1 MFSDFINKQGNRT
14 CFIINHKNMKKNYAL
29 LLLSVAALTA
39 NAQQINGDFD
49 SAWEKCVPWDSKGN
63 TMTEGVQPQGW
74 HMANVLLAGKVGE
87 KITRSA
93 KGEPANYA
101 VKVKN
106 IYNSA
111 VKQNIPGYFTLGTPW
126 ATAETKNLSVRN
138 SDGGTF
144 GGKEFTYHPDAIS
157 FEYQRDNSNGTDEP
171 ATVLAYLWNGTW
183 TQKDVPGNTALGA
196 LAWWGSATRVDMQNR
211 ERNVLGINK
220 TATGGDVTKT
230 EGATLVATIDH
241 AITEST
247 EGEWKTDTIP
257 FVYKK
262 GCETAGVENINV
274 IFSSAN
280 YFGPQSDIKK
290 GNSLTVD
297 NVKLIYYHALSS
309 LKPTD
314 NNGNDIDINFSP
326 DTLNYTV
333 ESTYDPYWTTVGYTK
348 KGVGA
353 TVETAYDD
361 LTGQYVLT
369 VKGEDY
375 DAETNP
381 EAMSVY
387 TIQYQKAAPTLT
399 SLNVAGHEF
408 IPVGNTSTDFTATGN
423 CYTDEI
429 SYVASSEKATVEQ
442 TYNEAEHKLTL
453 TVSEAGCPSSVY
465 TVTFEGQSKEAAY
478 QIANADF
485 ENWTDDENAK
495 IAEGWN
501 SFDTAAGL
509 FASFASMSP
518 MPQKIEGY
526 KGNGVRIVSKD
537 LLGTYANG
545 NLTTGHI
552 NMGSTNPTDASNY
565 NFTDRTDVNGNMPFA
580 GRPDAFEVYARFTP
594 GTAKAAA
601 DAEQEQPALQGRVQL
616 ILHKDAAY
624 HDPEIAEMA
633 DEKVGSAN
641 VLIPATEEW
650 TKFTGEFSYTTDVT
664 PEVQYLLASA
674 TTNPV
679 PGASKDDQLDLDELR
694 LIYYS
699 TLKDLQIDGKTV
711 EGFSPEKTEYAIES
725 DNADILNTITVEKK
739 GVGASVEKNV
749 DLTNNVCTITVK
761 GNDYDVNPANKT
773 VYTVKLTHTTSIGSV
788 SADNAAN
795 HKTYTIGGVRT
806 DKPAAGLYIVD
817 GKKKMV
823 K

>member
-1 MFSDFINKQGNRT
+1 
-14 CFIINHKNMKKNYAL
+14 MKKNYAL

-63 TMTEGVQPQGW
+63 TLSKGVQPQGW
-74 HMANVLLAGKVGE
+74 HMANVVLAGEVGE
-87 KITRSA
+87 KVTRSA
-93 KGEPANYA
+93 EDEPANYA
-101 VKVKN
+101 VKVNN
-106 IYNSA
+106 IYNSI

-126 ATAETKNLSVRN
+126 ATAETQNLSVRN

-183 TQKDVPGNTALGA
+183 TQKDVPGNNAIGLLT
-196 LAWWGSATRVDMQNR
+196 WWGNATRVDMENR
-211 ERNVLGINK
+211 ERNVLGMGE

-230 EGATLVATIDH
+230 DGATLVATIDH

-247 EGEWKTDTIP
+247 EDEWKTDTIP
-257 FVYKK
+257 FVYKE

-280 YFGPQSDIKK
+280 YFGPQSDIKA

-314 NNGNDIDINFSP
+314 NYGYDVDINFSP
-326 DTLNYTV
+326 DTFNYTV
-333 ESTYDPYWTTVGYTK
+333 ESTYDPDWTTVGYTK

-353 TVETAYDD
+353 TVEAAYDD
-361 LTGQYVLT
+361 LTGQYVIT

-408 IPVGNTSTDFTATGN
+408 IPVGNTSTNFTATGN
-423 CYTDEI
+423 CYTDEV

-442 TYNEAEHKLTL
+442 TYDEAEHKLTL

-465 TVTFEGQSKEAAY
+465 TVTFEGKSKEAAY

-537 LLGTYANG
+537 LLGVAYANG

-552 NMGSTNPTDASNY
+552 NMGSTNPADATNY

-624 HDPEIAEMA
+624 HDPELAEMA

-650 TKFTGEFSYTTDVT
+650 TKFTGEFSYTTDEA

-699 TLKDLQIDGKTV
+699 TLKDLQIYGKTI
-711 EGFSPEKTEYAIES
+711 EGFSPEKTEYTIES
-725 DNADILNTITVEKK
+725 DNADLLNTITFEKK
-739 GVGASVEKNV
+739 GVGASVEKDV
-749 DLTNNVCTITVK
+749 DPINNVCTITVY

-773 VYTVKLTHTTSIGSV
+773 VYTVKLTSTTSIGSV

-795 HKTYTIGGVRT
+795 HKTYTLGGVRIN
-806 DKPAAGLYIVD
+806 KPAAGLYIVD
-817 GKKKMV
+817 GKKKVV

>member
-1 MFSDFINKQGNRT
+1 MFSGFIQEQLNHTLLIKNNK
-14 CFIINHKNMKKNYAL
+14 MKKNYAL

-49 SAWEKCVPWDSKGN
+49 AAWEKCVPWDSKGN
-63 TMTEGVQPQGW
+63 TMSEGVQPQGW
-74 HMANVLLAGKVGE
+74 HMANVKLAGKVGE
-87 KITRSA
+87 KVTRSA
-93 KGEPANYA
+93 EDEPANYA

-106 IYNSA
+106 IYNSI
-111 VKQNIPGYFTLGTPW
+111 VDQNIPGYITLGTPW
-126 ATAETKNLSVRN
+126 ATAETKGVKVRN

-183 TQKDVPGNTALGA
+183 TQKDVPGNNAIGVFS
-196 LAWWGSATRVDMQNR
+196 WGSATRVDMENR
-211 ERNVLGINK
+211 ERNVLGMGE

-257 FVYKK
+257 FVYKD

-274 IFSSAN
+274 IFSSTN
-280 YFGPQSDIKK
+280 YFGPQSDIKA

-314 NNGNDIDINFSP
+314 NYGYDVDINFSP
-326 DTLNYTV
+326 DTFNYTV
-333 ESTYDPYWTTVGYTK
+333 ESTYDPDWTTVGYTK

-353 TVETAYDD
+353 TVEAAYDD
-361 LTGQYVLT
+361 LTGQYVIT

-408 IPVGNTSTDFTATGN
+408 VTAGSTSTDFTATGN

-442 TYNEAEHKLTL
+442 TYDEAEHKLTL

-465 TVTFEGQSKEAAY
+465 TVTFEGKSKEAAY

-537 LLGTYANG
+537 LWVAYANG
-545 NLTTGHI
+545 NITTGHI
-552 NMGSTNPTDASNY
+552 NMGSTNPADATNY

-624 HDPEIAEMA
+624 HDPELAEMA
-633 DEKVGSAN
+633 NEKVGSAN

-650 TKFTGEFSYTTDVT
+650 TKFTGEFSYTTDEA

-699 TLKDLQIDGKTV
+699 TLKDLQIDGKTI
-711 EGFSPEKTEYAIES
+711 EGFSPEKTEYTIES
-725 DNADILNTITVEKK
+725 DNADLLNTITFEKK

-749 DLTNNVCTITVK
+749 DPINNVCTITVY
-761 GNDYDVNPANKT
+761 GNDYDVNPTNKT

-795 HKTYTIGGVRT
+795 HKTYTLGGVRIN
-806 DKPAAGLYIVD
+806 KPAAGLYIVD

>member
-1 MFSDFINKQGNRT
+1 MFSGFINKQGNRT
-14 CFIINHKNMKKNYAL
+14 CFIINYNKMKKNYAL

-63 TMTEGVQPQGW
+63 TFSKGVQPQGW
-74 HMANVLLAGKVGE
+74 HMANVVLAGEVGE
-87 KITRSA
+87 KVTRSA
-93 KGEPANYA
+93 EDEPANYA

-509 FASFASMSP
+509 FASFAPMSP

-594 GTAKAAA
+594 GTAKAAT
-601 DAEQEQPALQGRVQL
+601 DEAEEQPALQGRVQL

-633 DEKVGSAN
+633 DKKVGSAN

-650 TKFTGEFSYTTDVT
+650 TKFTSEFSYATDEA

-699 TLKDLQIDGKTV
+699 TLKDLQIDGKTI
-711 EGFSPEKTEYAIES
+711 EGFSPEKTEYTIES
-725 DNADILNTITVEKK
+725 DNADLLNTITFEKK

-749 DLTNNVCTITVK
+749 DLTNNVCTITVY

-773 VYTVKLTHTTSIGSV
+773 VYTVKLTSTTSIGSV
-788 SADNAAN
+788 SSDNTAN
-795 HKTYTIGGVRT
+795 HKTYTLGGVRIN
-806 DKPAAGLYIVD
+806 KPAAGLYIVD
-817 GKKKMV
+817 GKKKVV

>member
-1 MFSDFINKQGNRT
+1 MFSGFINKQGNRT
-14 CFIINHKNMKKNYAL
+14 CFIINYNKMKKNYAL

-49 SAWEKCVPWDSKGN
+49 AAWEKCVPWDSKGN
-63 TMTEGVQPQGW
+63 TFSKGVQPQGW
-74 HMANVLLAGKVGE
+74 NMANVVLAGTVGE

-93 KGEPANYA
+93 EDEPANYA
-101 VKVKN
+101 VKVNN
-106 IYNSA
+106 IYNSI

-126 ATAETKNLSVRN
+126 ATAETKGTSVRN

-144 GGKEFTYHPDAIS
+144 GGMKFTYHPDAIS
-157 FEYQRDNSNGTDEP
+157 FEYQRDNSNGTDEQ

-183 TQKDVPGNTALGA
+183 TQKDVPGNNAVGVFS
-196 LAWWGSATRVDMQNR
+196 WGSATRVDMENR
-211 ERNVLGINK
+211 ERNVLGMSK

-257 FVYKK
+257 FVYKE

-274 IFSSAN
+274 IFSSTN

-518 MPQKIEGY
+518 MPQKIEGHN
-526 KGNGVRIVSKD
+526 GNGVRIVSKD
-537 LLGTYANG
+537 LLGIYANG

-552 NMGSTNPTDASNY
+552 NMGSTDPTDASNY

-650 TKFTGEFSYTTDVT
+650 TKFTGEFSYTTDEA

-711 EGFSPEKTEYAIES
+711 EGFSPEKTEYTIES

-795 HKTYTIGGVRT
+795 HKTYTLGGVRIN
-806 DKPAAGLYIVD
+806 KPAAGLYIVD
-817 GKKKMV
+817 GKKKVV

>member
-1 MFSDFINKQGNRT
+1 
-14 CFIINHKNMKKNYAL
+14 MKKNYAL

-49 SAWEKCVPWDSKGN
+49 AAWEKCVPWDSKGN
-63 TMTEGVQPQGW
+63 TLSQGVQPQGW
-74 HMANVLLAGKVGE
+74 HMANVVLAGKVGE
-87 KITRSA
+87 KVTRSA
-93 KGEPANYA
+93 EDEPANYA
-101 VKVKN
+101 VMVKN

-111 VKQNIPGYFTLGTPW
+111 VKQNIPGYITLGTPW

-144 GGKEFTYHPDAIS
+144 GGMEFKYHPDAIS

-171 ATVLAYLWNGTW
+171 ATVIAYLWNGTW
-183 TQKDVPGNTALGA
+183 TQKDVPGNTAIGL
-196 LAWWGSATRVDMQNR
+196 LSWWGNATRVDMENR
-211 ERNVLGINK
+211 ERNVLGMSK

-257 FVYKK
+257 FVYKD

-280 YFGPQSDIKK
+280 YFGPQSDIKA

-314 NNGNDIDINFSP
+314 NYGYDVDINFSP
-326 DTLNYTV
+326 DTFNYTV
-333 ESTYDPYWTTVGYTK
+333 ESTYDPDWTTVGYTK

-353 TVETAYDD
+353 TVEAAYDD
-361 LTGQYVLT
+361 LTGQYVIT

-408 IPVGNTSTDFTATGN
+408 VTAGSTSTDFTATGN

-429 SYVASSEKATVEQ
+429 SYAVSSEKATVEQ
-442 TYNEAEHKLTL
+442 TYDEAEHKLTL

-537 LLGTYANG
+537 LWVAYANG
-545 NLTTGHI
+545 NITTGHI
-552 NMGSTNPTDASNY
+552 NMGSTNPADATNY

-650 TKFTGEFSYTTDVT
+650 TKFTGEFSYTTDAT

-679 PGASKDDQLDLDELR
+679 PGASKDDQLDLDELH

-711 EGFSPEKTEYAIES
+711 EGFSPEKTEYTIES
-725 DNADILNTITVEKK
+725 NNADLLNTITVEKK

-749 DLTNNVCTITVK
+749 DPINNVCTITVK

-773 VYTVKLTHTTSIGSV
+773 VYTVKLTSTTSIGSV
-788 SADNAAN
+788 SSDNTAN
-795 HKTYTIGGVRT
+795 HKTYTLGGVRIN
-806 DKPAAGLYIVD
+806 KPAAGLYVVD
-817 GKKKMV
+817 GKKKVV

>member
-1 MFSDFINKQGNRT
+1 
-14 CFIINHKNMKKNYAL
+14 MKKNYAL

-49 SAWEKCVPWDSKGN
+49 SEWEKCVPWDSKGN
-63 TMTEGVQPQGW
+63 TFSEGVQPQGW
-74 HMANVLLAGKVGE
+74 HMANVKLAGKVGE
-87 KITRSA
+87 KVTRSA
-93 KGEPANYA
+93 EDEPTNYA
-101 VKVKN
+101 VKVNN
-106 IYNSA
+106 IYNSI

-126 ATAETKNLSVRN
+126 ATAETKGVKVRN

-157 FEYQRDNSNGTDEP
+157 FEYQRDNSNGTDEQ

-183 TQKDVPGNTALGA
+183 TQKDVPGNNAIGLLT
-196 LAWWGSATRVDMQNR
+196 WWGNATRVDMENR
-211 ERNVLGINK
+211 ERNVLGMGE

-230 EGATLVATIDH
+230 DGATLVATIDH

-257 FVYKK
+257 FVYKE

-280 YFGPQSDIKK
+280 YFGPQSDIKA

-314 NNGNDIDINFSP
+314 NYGYDVDINFSP
-326 DTLNYTV
+326 DTFNYTV
-333 ESTYDPYWTTVGYTK
+333 ESTYDPDWTTVGYTK

-353 TVETAYDD
+353 TVEAAYDD
-361 LTGQYVLT
+361 LTGQYVIT

-408 IPVGNTSTDFTATGN
+408 IPVGKTSTNFTATGN
-423 CYTDEI
+423 CYTDEV

-442 TYNEAEHKLTL
+442 TYDEAEHKLTL

-465 TVTFEGQSKEAAY
+465 TVTFEGKSKEAAY

-537 LLGTYANG
+537 LWVAYANG

-624 HDPEIAEMA
+624 HDPELAEMA

-650 TKFTGEFSYTTDVT
+650 TKFTGEFSYTTDEA

-711 EGFSPEKTEYAIES
+711 EEFSPEKTEYTIES
-725 DNADILNTITVEKK
+725 DNADLLNTITFEKK

-749 DLTNNVCTITVK
+749 DPINNVCTITVY

-795 HKTYTIGGVRT
+795 HKTYTLGGVRIN
-806 DKPAAGLYIVD
+806 KPAAGLYIVD
-817 GKKKMV
+817 GKKKVV

>member
-1 MFSDFINKQGNRT
+1 MFSGFIQEQLNHTLLIKNNK
-14 CFIINHKNMKKNYAL
+14 MKKNYAL

-63 TMTEGVQPQGW
+63 TFSKGVQPQGW
-74 HMANVLLAGKVGE
+74 HMANVVLAGEVGE
-87 KITRSA
+87 KVTRSA
-93 KGEPANYA
+93 EDEPANYA
-101 VKVKN
+101 VKVNN
-106 IYNSA
+106 IYNSI

-126 ATAETKNLSVRN
+126 ATAETKGVKVRN

-183 TQKDVPGNTALGA
+183 TQKDVPGNNAIGVFS
-196 LAWWGSATRVDMQNR
+196 WGSATRVDMLNR
-211 ERNVLGINK
+211 ERNVLGMSK

-257 FVYKK
+257 FVYKE

-280 YFGPQSDIKK
+280 YFGPQSDIKA

-314 NNGNDIDINFSP
+314 NNGYDVDINFSP
-326 DTLNYTV
+326 DTFNYTV
-333 ESTYDPYWTTVGYTK
+333 ESTYDPDWTTVGYTK

-353 TVETAYDD
+353 TVEAAYDD
-361 LTGQYVLT
+361 LTGQYVIT

-442 TYNEAEHKLTL
+442 TYDEAEHKLTL

-537 LLGTYANG
+537 LWVAYANG

-552 NMGSTNPTDASNY
+552 NMGSADPTDASNY

-601 DAEQEQPALQGRVQL
+601 DTEQEQPALQGRVQL

-650 TKFTGEFSYTTDVT
+650 TKFTGEFSYTTDEA

-711 EGFSPEKTEYAIES
+711 EGFSPEKTEYTIES
-725 DNADILNTITVEKK
+725 DNADLLNTITFEKK
-739 GVGASVEKNV
+739 GVGASVEKDV
-749 DLTNNVCTITVK
+749 DPINNVCTITVK

-795 HKTYTIGGVRT
+795 HKTYTLGGVRIN
-806 DKPAAGLYIVD
+806 KPAAGLYIVD
-817 GKKKMV
+817 GKKKVV

>member
-1 MFSDFINKQGNRT
+1 MFSGFIQEQLNHTLLIKNNK
-14 CFIINHKNMKKNYAL
+14 MKKNYAL

-49 SAWEKCVPWDSKGN
+49 AAWEKCVPWDSKGN
-63 TMTEGVQPQGW
+63 TMKKGVQPQGW
-74 HMANVLLAGKVGE
+74 HMANVVLAGEVGE
-87 KITRSA
+87 KVTRSA
-93 KGEPANYA
+93 EDEPANYA

-126 ATAETKNLSVRN
+126 ATAETWFTKVRN
-138 SDGGTF
+138 SDGGVF

-157 FEYQRDNSNGTDEP
+157 FEYQRDNSNGTDEQ

-183 TQKDVPGNTALGA
+183 TQKDVPGNTEVGVFG
-196 LAWWGSATRVDMQNR
+196 WGNATRVDMQNR
-211 ERNVLGINK
+211 ERNVLGMSK

-230 EGATLVATIDH
+230 DGATLVATIDH

-257 FVYKK
+257 FVYKE

-280 YFGPQSDIKK
+280 YFGPQSDIKA

-314 NNGNDIDINFSP
+314 NYGYDVDINFSP
-326 DTLNYTV
+326 DTFNYTV
-333 ESTYDPYWTTVGYTK
+333 ESTYDPDWTTVGYTK
-348 KGVGA
+348 KGIGA
-353 TVETAYDD
+353 TVEAAYDD
-361 LTGQYVLT
+361 LTGQYIIT

-408 IPVGNTSTDFTATGN
+408 VTAGSTSTNFTATGN
-423 CYTDEI
+423 CYTDEV
-429 SYVASSEKATVEQ
+429 SYVASSEKARVEQ
-442 TYNEAEHKLTL
+442 TYDEAEHKLTL

-537 LLGTYANG
+537 LWVAYANG
-545 NLTTGHI
+545 NITTGHI
-552 NMGSTNPTDASNY
+552 NMGSTDPTDASNY

-624 HDPEIAEMA
+624 HDPEMAEMA

-650 TKFTGEFSYTTDVT
+650 TKFTGEFSYTTDEA

-699 TLKDLQIDGKTV
+699 TLKDLQIDGKTID
-711 EGFSPEKTEYAIES
+711 GFSPEKTEYTIES
-725 DNADILNTITVEKK
+725 DNADLLNTITFEKK
-739 GVGASVEKNV
+739 GVGASVEKDV
-749 DLTNNVCTITVK
+749 DLTNNVCTITVY

-773 VYTVKLTHTTSIGSV
+773 VYTVKLTSTTSIGSI

-795 HKTYTIGGVRT
+795 HKTYTLGGVRIN
-806 DKPAAGLYIVD
+806 KPAAGLYIVD
-817 GKKKMV
+817 GKKKVV

>member
-1 MFSDFINKQGNRT
+1 MFSGFIQEQLNHTLLIKNNK
-14 CFIINHKNMKKNYAL
+14 MKKNYAL

-63 TMTEGVQPQGW
+63 TFSKGVQPQGW
-74 HMANVLLAGKVGE
+74 HMANVVLAGEVGE
-87 KITRSA
+87 KVTRSA
-93 KGEPANYA
+93 EDEPANYA
-101 VKVKN
+101 VKVNN
-106 IYNSA
+106 IYNSI

-126 ATAETKNLSVRN
+126 ATAETKGVKVRN

-157 FEYQRDNSNGTDEP
+157 FEYQRDNSNGTDEQ

-183 TQKDVPGNTALGA
+183 TQKDVPGNNAVGVFS
-196 LAWWGSATRVDMQNR
+196 WGSATRVDMENR
-211 ERNVLGINK
+211 ERNVLGMSK

-257 FVYKK
+257 FVYKE

-280 YFGPQSDIKK
+280 YFGPQSDIKA

-314 NNGNDIDINFSP
+314 NNGYDVDINFSP

-333 ESTYDPYWTTVGYTK
+333 ESTYDPDWTTVGYTK

-353 TVETAYDD
+353 TVEAAYDD
-361 LTGQYVLT
+361 LTGQYVIT

-408 IPVGNTSTDFTATGN
+408 IPAGNTSKDFTATGN

-442 TYNEAEHKLTL
+442 TYDEAEHKLTL

-465 TVTFEGQSKEAAY
+465 TVTFEGKSKEAAY

-501 SFDTAAGL
+501 SFDTAAGI

-537 LLGTYANG
+537 LWVAYANG
-545 NLTTGHI
+545 NITTGHI
-552 NMGSTNPTDASNY
+552 NMGSTDPTDASNY

-594 GTAKAAA
+594 GTAKAAT
-601 DAEQEQPALQGRVQL
+601 DEAEEQPALQGRVQL

-650 TKFTGEFSYTTDVT
+650 TKFTGEFSYTTDEA

-711 EGFSPEKTEYAIES
+711 EGFSPEKTEYTIES
-725 DNADILNTITVEKK
+725 DNADLLNTITFEKK
-739 GVGASVEKNV
+739 GVGARVEKDV
-749 DLTNNVCTITVK
+749 DLTNNVCTITVY

-773 VYTVKLTHTTSIGSV
+773 VYTVKLTSTTSIGSV

-795 HKTYTIGGVRT
+795 HKTYTLGGVRIN
-806 DKPAAGLYIVD
+806 KPAAGLYIVD
-817 GKKKMV
+817 GKKKVV

>member
-1 MFSDFINKQGNRT
+1 
-14 CFIINHKNMKKNYAL
+14 MKKNYAL

-49 SAWEKCVPWDSKGN
+49 SEWEKCVPWDSKGN
-63 TMTEGVQPQGW
+63 TFSKGVQPQGW
-74 HMANVLLAGKVGE
+74 HMANVVLAGEVGE
-87 KITRSA
+87 KVTRSA
-93 KGEPANYA
+93 EDEPANYA
-101 VKVKN
+101 VKVNN
-106 IYNSA
+106 IYNSI

-126 ATAETKNLSVRN
+126 ATAETKGVKVRN

-157 FEYQRDNSNGTDEP
+157 FEYQRDNSNGTDEQ

-183 TQKDVPGNTALGA
+183 TQKDVPGNNAIRA
-196 LAWWGSATRVDMQNR
+196 FSWGNATRVDMQNR
-211 ERNVLGINK
+211 ERNVLGMSK

-257 FVYKK
+257 FVYKE

-280 YFGPQSDIKK
+280 YFGPQSDIKA

-314 NNGNDIDINFSP
+314 DYGSDVDINFSP
-326 DTLNYTV
+326 DTFNYTV
-333 ESTYDPYWTTVGYTK
+333 ESTYDPDWTTVGYTK

-353 TVETAYDD
+353 TVEAAYDD
-361 LTGQYVLT
+361 LTGQYVIT

-408 IPVGNTSTDFTATGN
+408 IPVGNTSKDFTATGN

-442 TYNEAEHKLTL
+442 TYDEAEHKLTL

-509 FASFASMSP
+509 LASFASMSP

-537 LLGTYANG
+537 LLGVAYANG
-545 NLTTGHI
+545 NITTGHI
-552 NMGSTNPTDASNY
+552 NMGSTNPADATNY

-594 GTAKAAA
+594 GTAKAAT
-601 DAEQEQPALQGRVQL
+601 DEAEEQPALQGRVQL

-641 VLIPATEEW
+641 VLISATEEW
-650 TKFTGEFSYTTDVT
+650 TKFTGEFSYTTDEA

-711 EGFSPEKTEYAIES
+711 EGFSPEKTEYTIES
-725 DNADILNTITVEKK
+725 DNADLLNTITFEKK
-739 GVGASVEKNV
+739 GVGARVEKDV
-749 DLTNNVCTITVK
+749 DLTNKVCTITVY

-795 HKTYTIGGVRT
+795 HKTYTLGGVRIN
-806 DKPAAGLYIVD
+806 KPAAGLYIVD
-817 GKKKMV
+817 GKKKV
-823 K
+823 IK

>member
-1 MFSDFINKQGNRT
+1 
-14 CFIINHKNMKKNYAL
+14 MKKNYAL

-49 SAWEKCVPWDSKGN
+49 AAWEKCVPWDSKGN
-63 TMTEGVQPQGW
+63 TMKKGVQPQGW
-74 HMANVLLAGKVGE
+74 HMANVVLAGEVGE
-87 KITRSA
+87 KVTRSA
-93 KGEPANYA
+93 EDEPANYA

-126 ATAETKNLSVRN
+126 ATAETWFTKVRN
-138 SDGGTF
+138 SDGGVF

-157 FEYQRDNSNGTDEP
+157 FEYQRDNSNGTDEQ

-183 TQKDVPGNTALGA
+183 TQKDVPGNTEVGVSG
-196 LAWWGSATRVDMQNR
+196 WGNATRVDMQNR
-211 ERNVLGINK
+211 ERNVLGMSK

-230 EGATLVATIDH
+230 DGATLVATIDH

-257 FVYKK
+257 FVYKE

-274 IFSSAN
+274 IFSSTN
-280 YFGPQSDIKK
+280 YFGPQSDIKA

-314 NNGNDIDINFSP
+314 DYGYDVDINFSP
-326 DTLNYTV
+326 DTFNYTV
-333 ESTYDPYWTTVGYTK
+333 ESTYDPDWTTVGYTK

-353 TVETAYDD
+353 TVEAAYDD
-361 LTGQYVLT
+361 LTGQYVIT

-408 IPVGNTSTDFTATGN
+408 IPMGNTSTNFTATGN
-423 CYTDEI
+423 CYTDEV

-442 TYNEAEHKLTL
+442 TYDEAEHKLTL

-465 TVTFEGQSKEAAY
+465 TVTFEGKSKEAAY

-495 IAEGWN
+495 IADGWN

-537 LLGTYANG
+537 LLGVAYANG

-552 NMGSTNPTDASNY
+552 NMGSTNPADATNY

-594 GTAKAAA
+594 GTAKAAT
-601 DAEQEQPALQGRVQL
+601 DEAEEQPALQGRVQL

-650 TKFTGEFSYTTDVT
+650 TKFTGEFSYTTDAT

-679 PGASKDDQLDLDELR
+679 PGASKDDQLDLDELH

-699 TLKDLQIDGKTV
+699 TLKDLQIDGKTI

-725 DNADILNTITVEKK
+725 DNADILNTITFEKK
-739 GVGASVEKNV
+739 GVGASVDKDV
-749 DLTNNVCTITVK
+749 DLTNNVCTITVY

-773 VYTVKLTHTTSIGSV
+773 VYTVKLTPTTSIGSV

-795 HKTYTIGGVRT
+795 HKTYTLGGVRIN
-806 DKPAAGLYIVD
+806 KPAAGLYIVD
-817 GKKKMV
+817 GKKKVV

>member
-1 MFSDFINKQGNRT
+1 
-14 CFIINHKNMKKNYAL
+14 MKKNYAL

-63 TMTEGVQPQGW
+63 TTPKGVQPQGW
-74 HMANVLLAGKVGE
+74 HMANVVLAGEVGE
-87 KITRSA
+87 KVTRSA
-93 KGEPANYA
+93 EDEPANYA
-101 VKVKN
+101 VKVNN
-106 IYNSA
+106 IYNSI

-144 GGKEFTYHPDAIS
+144 GGMEFTYHPDAIS

-171 ATVLAYLWNGTW
+171 ATVLAYLWKGTW
-183 TQKDVPGNTALGA
+183 TQKDVPGNTAIGL
-196 LAWWGSATRVDMQNR
+196 LSWWGNATRVDMENR
-211 ERNVLGINK
+211 ERNVLGMGG

-257 FVYKK
+257 FVYKE

-280 YFGPQSDIKK
+280 YFGPQSDIKA

-314 NNGNDIDINFSP
+314 NYGYDVDINFSP
-326 DTLNYTV
+326 DTYNYTV
-333 ESTYDPYWTTVGYTK
+333 ESTYDPDWTTVGHTK

-353 TVETAYDD
+353 TVEEAYDD
-361 LTGQYVLT
+361 LTGQYVIT

-375 DAETNP
+375 NAETNP

-387 TIQYQKAAPTLT
+387 TIQYLKAAPTLT

-408 IPVGNTSTDFTATGN
+408 VTAGSTNTDFTATGK

-442 TYNEAEHKLTL
+442 TYDEAEHKLTL

-465 TVTFEGQSKEAAY
+465 TVTFEGKSKEAAF

-509 FASFASMSP
+509 FASFAPMSP

-552 NMGSTNPTDASNY
+552 NMGNTDPTDASNY

-594 GTAKAAA
+594 GTAKAA
-601 DAEQEQPALQGRVQL
+601 DEAEQEQPTLQGRVQL

-650 TKFTGEFSYTTDVT
+650 TKFTGEFSYATDEA

-699 TLKDLQIDGKTV
+699 TLKDLQIDGKTI
-711 EGFSPEKTEYAIES
+711 EGFSPEKTEYTIES
-725 DNADILNTITVEKK
+725 DNADLLNTITVEKK

-749 DLTNNVCTITVK
+749 DPINNVCTITVY

-773 VYTVKLTHTTSIGSV
+773 VYTVKLTPTTSIGSV

-795 HKTYTIGGVRT
+795 HKTYTLGGVRT
-806 DKPAAGLYIVD
+806 DNPAAGLYIVD

>member
-1 MFSDFINKQGNRT
+1 
-14 CFIINHKNMKKNYAL
+14 MKKNYAL
-29 LLLSVAALTA
+29 LLLSVAALSA

-63 TMTEGVQPQGW
+63 TFSKGVQPQGW
-74 HMANVLLAGKVGE
+74 NMANVVLAGTVGE

-93 KGEPANYA
+93 EDEPANYA
-101 VKVKN
+101 VKVNN
-106 IYNSA
+106 IYNSI

-126 ATAETKNLSVRN
+126 ATAETKGTSVRN

-144 GGKEFTYHPDAIS
+144 GGMKFTYHPDAIS
-157 FEYQRDNSNGTDEP
+157 FEYQRDNSNGTDEQ

-183 TQKDVPGNTALGA
+183 TQKDVPGNNAVGVFS
-196 LAWWGSATRVDMQNR
+196 WGSATRVDMENR
-211 ERNVLGINK
+211 ERNVLGMSK

-257 FVYKK
+257 FVYKE

-280 YFGPQSDIKK
+280 YFGPQSDIKA

-314 NNGNDIDINFSP
+314 NYGYDVDINFSP
-326 DTLNYTV
+326 DTFNYTV
-333 ESTYDPYWTTVGYTK
+333 ESTYDPDWTTVGYTK

-353 TVETAYDD
+353 TVEAAYDD

-408 IPVGNTSTDFTATGN
+408 VTASSTSTDFTATGN

-442 TYNEAEHKLTL
+442 TYDEAEHKLTL

-465 TVTFEGQSKEAAY
+465 TVTFEGKSKEAAY

-537 LLGTYANG
+537 LWVAYANG
-545 NLTTGHI
+545 NITTGHI
-552 NMGSTNPTDASNY
+552 NMGSTNPADATNY

-594 GTAKAAA
+594 GTAKAATEE
-601 DAEQEQPALQGRVQL
+601 AEQEQPALQGRVQL

-624 HDPEIAEMA
+624 HDPEMAEMA

-650 TKFTGEFSYTTDVT
+650 TKFTGEFSYTTDAT

-679 PGASKDDQLDLDELR
+679 PGASKDDQLDLDELH

-711 EGFSPEKTEYAIES
+711 EGFSPEKTEYTIES
-725 DNADILNTITVEKK
+725 DNADLLNTITFEKK
-739 GVGASVEKNV
+739 GVGASVEKDV
-749 DLTNNVCTITVK
+749 DLTNNVCTITVY
-761 GNDYDVNPANKT
+761 GNDYEVNPANKT
-773 VYTVKLTHTTSIGSV
+773 VYTVKLTPTTSIGSI

-795 HKTYTIGGVRT
+795 HKTYTLGGVRIN
-806 DKPAAGLYIVD
+806 KPAAGLYIVD
-817 GKKKMV
+817 GKKKVV

>member
-1 MFSDFINKQGNRT
+1 
-14 CFIINHKNMKKNYAL
+14 MKKNYAL

-49 SAWEKCVPWDSKGN
+49 SEWEKCVPWDSKGN
-63 TMTEGVQPQGW
+63 TFSEGVQPQGW
-74 HMANVLLAGKVGE
+74 HMANVKLAGKVGE

-93 KGEPANYA
+93 EDEPANYA
-101 VKVKN
+101 VKVNN
-106 IYNSA
+106 IYNSI

-126 ATAETKNLSVRN
+126 ATAETKGVKVRN

-144 GGKEFTYHPDAIS
+144 GGMKFTYHPDAIS
-157 FEYQRDNSNGTDEP
+157 FEYQRDNSNGTDEQ

-183 TQKDVPGNTALGA
+183 TQKDVPGNNAIGVFS
-196 LAWWGSATRVDMQNR
+196 WGNATRVDMQNR
-211 ERNVLGINK
+211 ERNVLGMSK

-257 FVYKK
+257 FVYKE

-280 YFGPQSDIKK
+280 YFGPQSDIKA

-314 NNGNDIDINFSP
+314 DYGYDVDINFSP
-326 DTLNYTV
+326 DTFNYTV
-333 ESTYDPYWTTVGYTK
+333 ESTYDPNWTTVGYTK

-353 TVETAYDD
+353 TVEAAYDD
-361 LTGQYVLT
+361 LTGQYVIT

-408 IPVGNTSTDFTATGN
+408 IPVGNTSTNFTATGN
-423 CYTDEI
+423 CYTDEV

-442 TYNEAEHKLTL
+442 TYDEAEHKLTL

-509 FASFASMSP
+509 LASFASMSP

-537 LLGTYANG
+537 LLGVAYANG
-545 NLTTGHI
+545 NITTGHI
-552 NMGSTNPTDASNY
+552 NMGSTDPTDASNY

-601 DAEQEQPALQGRVQL
+601 DAEQEQPTLQGRVQL

-624 HDPEIAEMA
+624 HDPELAEMA
-633 DEKVGSAN
+633 NEKVGSAN

-650 TKFTGEFSYTTDVT
+650 TKFTGEFSYTTDEA

-699 TLKDLQIDGKTV
+699 TLKDLQIDGKTI
-711 EGFSPEKTEYAIES
+711 EGFSPEKTEYTIDS
-725 DNADILNTITVEKK
+725 DNADLLNTITFEKK

-749 DLTNNVCTITVK
+749 DPINKVCTITVY

-773 VYTVKLTHTTSIGSV
+773 VYTVKLTTTTSIGSV

-795 HKTYTIGGVRT
+795 HKTYTLGGVRIN
-806 DKPAAGLYIVD
+806 KPATGLYIVD
-817 GKKKMV
+817 GKKKVM

>member
-1 MFSDFINKQGNRT
+1 MFSGFIQEQLNHTLLIKNNK
-14 CFIINHKNMKKNYAL
+14 MKKNYAL

-63 TMTEGVQPQGW
+63 TMKKGMQPQGW
-74 HMANVLLAGKVGE
+74 HMANVVLAGEVGE
-87 KITRSA
+87 KVTRSA
-93 KGEPANYA
+93 EDEPANYA

-106 IYNSA
+106 IYNSI

-126 ATAETKNLSVRN
+126 ATAETKGVKVRN

-157 FEYQRDNSNGTDEP
+157 FEYQRDNSNGTDEQ

-183 TQKDVPGNTALGA
+183 TQKDVPGNNAIGVFS
-196 LAWWGSATRVDMQNR
+196 WGNATRVDMENR
-211 ERNVLGINK
+211 ERNVLGMSK

-257 FVYKK
+257 FVYKE

-280 YFGPQSDIKK
+280 YFGPQSDIKA

-314 NNGNDIDINFSP
+314 NYGYDLDINFSP
-326 DTLNYTV
+326 DTFNYTV
-333 ESTYDPYWTTVGYTK
+333 ESTYDPDWTTVGYTK
-348 KGVGA
+348 KGIGA
-353 TVETAYDD
+353 TVEAAYDD
-361 LTGQYVLT
+361 LTGQYVIT

-423 CYTDEI
+423 CYTDEV

-442 TYNEAEHKLTL
+442 TYDEAEHKLTL

-465 TVTFEGQSKEAAY
+465 TVTFEGKSKEAAY

-537 LLGTYANG
+537 LWVAYANG
-545 NLTTGHI
+545 NITTGHI
-552 NMGSTNPTDASNY
+552 NMGSTDPTDASNY

-580 GRPDAFEVYARFTP
+580 GRPDAFEVYARFAP
-594 GTAKAAA
+594 GTAKAAT
-601 DAEQEQPALQGRVQL
+601 DEAEEQPALQGRVQL

-624 HDPEIAEMA
+624 HDPELAEMA
-633 DEKVGSAN
+633 NEKVGSAN

-650 TKFTGEFSYTTDVT
+650 TKFTGEFSYTTDEA

-711 EGFSPEKTEYAIES
+711 EEFSPEKTEYTIES
-725 DNADILNTITVEKK
+725 DNADLLNTITFEKK
-739 GVGASVEKNV
+739 GVGARVEKDV
-749 DLTNNVCTITVK
+749 DPINNVCTITVY

-773 VYTVKLTHTTSIGSV
+773 VYTVKLTPTTSIGSV

-795 HKTYTIGGVRT
+795 HKTYTLGGVRIN
-806 DKPAAGLYIVD
+806 KPAAGLYIVD
-817 GKKKMV
+817 GKKKV
-823 K
+823 IK

>member
-1 MFSDFINKQGNRT
+1 
-14 CFIINHKNMKKNYAL
+14 MKKNYAL

-49 SAWEKCVPWDSKGN
+49 AAWEKCVPWDSKGN
-63 TMTEGVQPQGW
+63 TLSQGVQPQGW
-74 HMANVLLAGKVGE
+74 HMANVVLAGKVGE
-87 KITRSA
+87 KVTRSA
-93 KGEPANYA
+93 EDEPANYA
-101 VKVKN
+101 VMVKN

-111 VKQNIPGYFTLGTPW
+111 VKQNIPGYITLGTPW

-144 GGKEFTYHPDAIS
+144 GGMEFKYHPDAIS

-171 ATVLAYLWNGTW
+171 ATVIAYLWNGTW
-183 TQKDVPGNTALGA
+183 TQKDVPGNTAIGL
-196 LAWWGSATRVDMQNR
+196 LSWWGNATRVDMENR
-211 ERNVLGINK
+211 ERNVLGMSK

-257 FVYKK
+257 FVYKE

-280 YFGPQSDIKK
+280 YFGPQSDIKA

-314 NNGNDIDINFSP
+314 NYGYDVDINFSP
-326 DTLNYTV
+326 DTFNYTV
-333 ESTYDPYWTTVGYTK
+333 ESTYDPDWTTVGYTK
-348 KGVGA
+348 KGIGA
-353 TVETAYDD
+353 TVEAVYDD
-361 LTGQYVLT
+361 LTGQYVIT

-408 IPVGNTSTDFTATGN
+408 VTAGSTSTDFTATGN

-429 SYVASSEKATVEQ
+429 SYAVSSEKATVEQ
-442 TYNEAEHKLTL
+442 TYDEAEHKLTL
-453 TVSEAGCPSSVY
+453 TVSETGCPSSVY

-495 IAEGWN
+495 LAEGWN

-537 LLGTYANG
+537 LWVAYANG
-545 NLTTGHI
+545 NITTGHI
-552 NMGSTNPTDASNY
+552 NMGSTNPADATNY

-633 DEKVGSAN
+633 GEKVGSAN

-679 PGASKDDQLDLDELR
+679 PGASKDDQLDLDELH

-699 TLKDLQIDGKTV
+699 TLKDLQIDGKTI

-725 DNADILNTITVEKK
+725 DNADLLNTITVEKK
-739 GVGASVEKNV
+739 GVGASVEKDV
-749 DLTNNVCTITVK
+749 DLTNNVCTITVY

-773 VYTVKLTHTTSIGSV
+773 VYTVKLTSTTSIGSI

-795 HKTYTIGGVRT
+795 HKTYTLGGVRIN
-806 DKPAAGLYIVD
+806 KPAAGLYIVD
-817 GKKKMV
+817 GKKKVV

>member
-1 MFSDFINKQGNRT
+1 
-14 CFIINHKNMKKNYAL
+14 MKKNYAL

-49 SAWEKCVPWDSKGN
+49 AAWEKCVPWDSKGN
-63 TMTEGVQPQGW
+63 TMKKGVQPQGW
-74 HMANVLLAGKVGE
+74 HMANVVLAGEVGE
-87 KITRSA
+87 KVTRSA
-93 KGEPANYA
+93 EDEPANYA

-126 ATAETKNLSVRN
+126 ATAETWFTKVRN
-138 SDGGTF
+138 SDGGVF

-157 FEYQRDNSNGTDEP
+157 FEYQRDNSNGTDEQ

-183 TQKDVPGNTALGA
+183 TQKDVPGNTEVGVFG
-196 LAWWGSATRVDMQNR
+196 WGNATRVDMQNR
-211 ERNVLGINK
+211 ERNVLGMSK

-230 EGATLVATIDH
+230 DGATLVATIDH

-257 FVYKK
+257 FVYKE

-274 IFSSAN
+274 IFSSTN
-280 YFGPQSDIKK
+280 YFGPQSDIKA

-314 NNGNDIDINFSP
+314 DYGYDVDINFSP
-326 DTLNYTV
+326 DTFNYTV
-333 ESTYDPYWTTVGYTK
+333 ESTYDPDWTTVGYTK

-353 TVETAYDD
+353 TVEAAYDD
-361 LTGQYVLT
+361 LTGQYVIT

-408 IPVGNTSTDFTATGN
+408 IPMGNTSTNFTATGN
-423 CYTDEI
+423 CYTDEV

-442 TYNEAEHKLTL
+442 TYDEAEHKLTL

-465 TVTFEGQSKEAAY
+465 TVTFEGKSKEAAY

-495 IAEGWN
+495 IADGWN

-537 LLGTYANG
+537 LLGVAYANG

-594 GTAKAAA
+594 GTAKAVT
-601 DAEQEQPALQGRVQL
+601 DEAEEQPALQGRVQL

-633 DEKVGSAN
+633 GEKVGSAN

-725 DNADILNTITVEKK
+725 DNADILNTITFEKK

-773 VYTVKLTHTTSIGSV
+773 VYTVKLTPPTSIGSV

-817 GKKKMV
+817 GKKKVV

>member
-1 MFSDFINKQGNRT
+1 
-14 CFIINHKNMKKNYAL
+14 MKKNYAL

-63 TMTEGVQPQGW
+63 TTKKGVQPQGW
-74 HMANVLLAGKVGE
+74 HMANVVLAGEVGT

-93 KGEPANYA
+93 EGEPANYA
-101 VKVKN
+101 VKVSN
-106 IYNSA
+106 IYNKTA
-111 VKQNIPGYFTLGTPW
+111 KQNVPGYFSLGTPW
-126 ATAETKNLSVRN
+126 ATAETWFTKVRN
-138 SDGGTF
+138 SDGGVF

-183 TQKDVPGNTALGA
+183 TQKDVPGNTEVGVFG
-196 LAWWGSATRVDMQNR
+196 WGNATRVDMQNR

-257 FVYKK
+257 FVYKE
-262 GCETAGVENINV
+262 GYETAGVENINV

-280 YFGPQSDIKK
+280 YFGPQSDIKA

-314 NNGNDIDINFSP
+314 NYGYDVDINFSP

-333 ESTYDPYWTTVGYTK
+333 ESTYDPDWTTVGYTK
-348 KGVGA
+348 KGIGA
-353 TVETAYDD
+353 TVEAAYDD

-408 IPVGNTSTDFTATGN
+408 IPVGNTSTNFTATGN
-423 CYTDEI
+423 CYTDEV

-442 TYNEAEHKLTL
+442 AYDEAEHKLTL

-465 TVTFEGQSKEAAY
+465 TVTFEGQSKEAAF

-509 FASFASMSP
+509 FASFAPMSP

-594 GTAKAAA
+594 GTAKAAT
-601 DAEQEQPALQGRVQL
+601 DEAEEQPALQGRVQL

-633 DEKVGSAN
+633 DKKVGSAN

-650 TKFTGEFSYTTDVT
+650 TKFTSEFSYATDEA

-711 EGFSPEKTEYAIES
+711 EGFSPEKTEYTIES
-725 DNADILNTITVEKK
+725 DNADILNTITFEKK

-761 GNDYDVNPANKT
+761 GNDYDVNPSNKT
-773 VYTVKLTHTTSIGSV
+773 VYTVKLTPTASIGSV

-795 HKTYTIGGVRT
+795 HKTYTLGGVRT
-806 DKPAAGLYIVD
+806 YKPAAGLYIVD
-817 GKKKMV
+817 GKKKVV

>member
-1 MFSDFINKQGNRT
+1 
-14 CFIINHKNMKKNYAL
+14 MKKNYAL

-49 SAWEKCVPWDSKGN
+49 SEWEKCVPWDSKGN
-63 TMTEGVQPQGW
+63 TFSEGVQPQGW
-74 HMANVLLAGKVGE
+74 HMANVKLAGKVGE
-87 KITRSA
+87 KVTRSA
-93 KGEPANYA
+93 EDEPANYA
-101 VKVKN
+101 VKVNN
-106 IYNSA
+106 IYNSI

-126 ATAETKNLSVRN
+126 ATAETKGVKVRN

-157 FEYQRDNSNGTDEP
+157 FEYQRDNSNGTDEQ

-183 TQKDVPGNTALGA
+183 TQKDVPGNNAVGVFS
-196 LAWWGSATRVDMQNR
+196 WGSATRVDMLNR
-211 ERNVLGINK
+211 ERNVLGMSK

-257 FVYKK
+257 FVYKE

-280 YFGPQSDIKK
+280 YFGPQSDIKA

-314 NNGNDIDINFSP
+314 DYGYDVDINFSP
-326 DTLNYTV
+326 DTFNYTV
-333 ESTYDPYWTTVGYTK
+333 ESTYDPDWTTVGYTK

-353 TVETAYDD
+353 TVEAAYDD
-361 LTGQYVLT
+361 LTGQYVIT

-408 IPVGNTSTDFTATGN
+408 IPVGNTSTNFTATGN
-423 CYTDEI
+423 CYTDEV

-442 TYNEAEHKLTL
+442 TYDEAEHKLTL

-509 FASFASMSP
+509 LASFASMSP

-537 LLGTYANG
+537 LLGVAYANG
-545 NLTTGHI
+545 NITTGHI
-552 NMGSTNPTDASNY
+552 NMGSTDPTDASNY

-594 GTAKAAA
+594 GTAKAAT
-601 DAEQEQPALQGRVQL
+601 DEAEEQPALQGRVQL

-650 TKFTGEFSYTTDVT
+650 TKFTGEFSYTTDEA

-699 TLKDLQIDGKTV
+699 TLKDLQIDGKTI
-711 EGFSPEKTEYAIES
+711 EGFSPEKTEYTIES
-725 DNADILNTITVEKK
+725 DNADLLNTITFEKK
-739 GVGASVEKNV
+739 GVGARVEKDV
-749 DLTNNVCTITVK
+749 DLTNKVCTITVY

-773 VYTVKLTHTTSIGSV
+773 VYTVKLTSTTSIGSV

-795 HKTYTIGGVRT
+795 HKTYTLGGVRIN
-806 DKPAAGLYIVD
+806 KLAAGLYIVD
-817 GKKKMV
+817 GKKKVV

>member
-1 MFSDFINKQGNRT
+1 MFSGFINKQGNRT
-14 CFIINHKNMKKNYAL
+14 CFIINYNKMKKNYAL

-49 SAWEKCVPWDSKGN
+49 AAWEKCVPWDSKGN
-63 TMTEGVQPQGW
+63 TMKKGMQPQGW
-74 HMANVLLAGKVGE
+74 HMANVVLAGEVGE

-126 ATAETKNLSVRN
+126 ATAETWFTKVRN
-138 SDGGTF
+138 SDGGVF

-157 FEYQRDNSNGTDEP
+157 YEYQRDNSNGTDEQ

-183 TQKDVPGNTALGA
+183 TQKDVPGNTEVGVFS
-196 LAWWGSATRVDMQNR
+196 WGSATRVDMQNR
-211 ERNVLGINK
+211 ERNVLGMSK

-230 EGATLVATIDH
+230 DGATLVATIDH

-257 FVYKK
+257 FVYKE

-280 YFGPQSDIKK
+280 YFGPQSDIKA

-314 NNGNDIDINFSP
+314 NNGYDVDINFSP
-326 DTLNYTV
+326 DTFNYTV
-333 ESTYDPYWTTVGYTK
+333 ESTYDSDWTTVGYTK
-348 KGVGA
+348 KGIGA
-353 TVETAYDD
+353 TVEAAYDD
-361 LTGQYVLT
+361 LTGQYVIT

-408 IPVGNTSTDFTATGN
+408 IPVGNTSTNFTATGN
-423 CYTDEI
+423 CYTDEV

-442 TYNEAEHKLTL
+442 TYDEAEHKLTL
-453 TVSEAGCPSSVY
+453 TVSETGCPSSVY
-465 TVTFEGQSKEAAY
+465 TVTFEGKSKEAAY

-537 LLGTYANG
+537 LLGVAYANG

-552 NMGSTNPTDASNY
+552 NMGSTNPADATNY

-624 HDPEIAEMA
+624 HDPEMAEMA

-650 TKFTGEFSYTTDVT
+650 TKFTGEFSYATDEA

-694 LIYYS
+694 LVYYS
-699 TLKDLQIDGKTV
+699 TLKDLQIDGKTI
-711 EGFSPEKTEYAIES
+711 EGFSPEKTEYTIES
-725 DNADILNTITVEKK
+725 DNADLLNTITFEKK

-749 DLTNNVCTITVK
+749 DPINNVCTITVY

-773 VYTVKLTHTTSIGSV
+773 VYTVKLTPTASIGSV

-795 HKTYTIGGVRT
+795 HKTYTIGGVRIN
-806 DKPAAGLYIVD
+806 KPAAGLYIVD

>member
-1 MFSDFINKQGNRT
+1 MFSGFIQEQLNHTLLIKNNK
-14 CFIINHKNMKKNYAL
+14 MKKNYAL

-49 SAWEKCVPWDSKGN
+49 AAWEKCVPWDSKGN
-63 TMTEGVQPQGW
+63 TMKKGVQPQGW
-74 HMANVLLAGKVGE
+74 HMANVVLAGEVGE
-87 KITRSA
+87 KVTRSA
-93 KGEPANYA
+93 EDEPANYA

-126 ATAETKNLSVRN
+126 ATAETWFTKVRN
-138 SDGGTF
+138 SDGGVF

-157 FEYQRDNSNGTDEP
+157 FEYQRDNSNGTDEQ

-183 TQKDVPGNTALGA
+183 TQKDVPGNTEVGVFG
-196 LAWWGSATRVDMQNR
+196 WGNATRVDMQNR
-211 ERNVLGINK
+211 ERNVLGMSK

-230 EGATLVATIDH
+230 DGATLVATIDH

-257 FVYKK
+257 FVYKE

-280 YFGPQSDIKK
+280 YFGPQSDIKA

-314 NNGNDIDINFSP
+314 NYGYDVDINFSP
-326 DTLNYTV
+326 DTFNYTV
-333 ESTYDPYWTTVGYTK
+333 ESTYDPDWTTVGYTK
-348 KGVGA
+348 KGIGA
-353 TVETAYDD
+353 TVEAAYDD
-361 LTGQYVLT
+361 LTGQYIIT

-408 IPVGNTSTDFTATGN
+408 VTAGSTSTNFTATGN
-423 CYTDEI
+423 CYTDEV
-429 SYVASSEKATVEQ
+429 SYVASSEKARVEQ
-442 TYNEAEHKLTL
+442 TYDEAEHKLTL

-537 LLGTYANG
+537 LWVAYANG
-545 NLTTGHI
+545 NITTGHI
-552 NMGSTNPTDASNY
+552 NMGSTDPTDASNY

-624 HDPEIAEMA
+624 HDPEMAEMA

-650 TKFTGEFSYTTDVT
+650 TKFTGEFSYTTDEA

-699 TLKDLQIDGKTV
+699 TLKDLQIDGKTID
-711 EGFSPEKTEYAIES
+711 GFSPEKTEYTIES
-725 DNADILNTITVEKK
+725 DNADLLNTITFEKK
-739 GVGASVEKNV
+739 GVGASVEKDV
-749 DLTNNVCTITVK
+749 DLTNNVCTITVY

-773 VYTVKLTHTTSIGSV
+773 VYTVKLTSTTSIGSV

-795 HKTYTIGGVRT
+795 HKTYTLGGVRIN
-806 DKPAAGLYIVD
+806 KPAAGLYIVD
-817 GKKKMV
+817 GKKKVV

>member
-1 MFSDFINKQGNRT
+1 
-14 CFIINHKNMKKNYAL
+14 MKKNYAL

-49 SAWEKCVPWDSKGN
+49 AAWEKCVPWDSKGN
-63 TMTEGVQPQGW
+63 TTPKGVQPQGW
-74 HMANVLLAGKVGE
+74 HMANVVLAGEVGE
-87 KITRSA
+87 KVTRSA
-93 KGEPANYA
+93 EGEPANYA
-101 VKVKN
+101 VKVNN
-106 IYNSA
+106 IYNSI

-183 TQKDVPGNTALGA
+183 TQKDVPGNNAIGLLT
-196 LAWWGSATRVDMQNR
+196 WWGSATRVDMQNR
-211 ERNVLGINK
+211 ERNVLGMSK

-230 EGATLVATIDH
+230 DGATLVATIDH

-257 FVYKK
+257 FVYKE

-280 YFGPQSDIKK
+280 YFGPQSDIKA

-314 NNGNDIDINFSP
+314 NNGYDVDINFSP
-326 DTLNYTV
+326 DTFNYTV
-333 ESTYDPYWTTVGYTK
+333 ESTYDPDWTTVGYTK

-353 TVETAYDD
+353 TVEAAYDD
-361 LTGQYVLT
+361 LTGQYVIT

-442 TYNEAEHKLTL
+442 TYDEAEHKLTL

-465 TVTFEGQSKEAAY
+465 TVTFEGKSKEAAY

-526 KGNGVRIVSKD
+526 KGNGVRIMSKD
-537 LLGTYANG
+537 LLVAYANG
-545 NLTTGHI
+545 NITTGHI
-552 NMGSTNPTDASNY
+552 NMGSADPTDASNY

-650 TKFTGEFSYTTDVT
+650 TKFTGEFSYTTDEA

-699 TLKDLQIDGKTV
+699 TLKDLQIDGKTI
-711 EGFSPEKTEYAIES
+711 EGFSPEKTEYTIES
-725 DNADILNTITVEKK
+725 DNADLLNTITFEKK
-739 GVGASVEKNV
+739 GVGARVEKDV
-749 DLTNNVCTITVK
+749 DLTNKVCTITVY

-773 VYTVKLTHTTSIGSV
+773 VYTVKLTSTTSIGSV

-795 HKTYTIGGVRT
+795 HKTYTLGGVRIN
-806 DKPAAGLYIVD
+806 KPAAGLYIVD
-817 GKKKMV
+817 GKKKV
-823 K
+823 IK

>member
-1 MFSDFINKQGNRT
+1 MFSGFIQEQLNHTLLIKNNK
-14 CFIINHKNMKKNYAL
+14 MKKNYAL

-49 SAWEKCVPWDSKGN
+49 SEWEKCVPWDSKGN
-63 TMTEGVQPQGW
+63 TFSKGVQPQGW
-74 HMANVLLAGKVGE
+74 HMANVVQAGEVGE
-87 KITRSA
+87 KVTRSA
-93 KGEPANYA
+93 EDEPANYA
-101 VKVKN
+101 VKVNN
-106 IYNSA
+106 IYNSI

-126 ATAETKNLSVRN
+126 ATAETKGVKVRN

-144 GGKEFTYHPDAIS
+144 GGMKFTYHPDAIS
-157 FEYQRDNSNGTDEP
+157 FEYQRDNSNGTDEQ

-183 TQKDVPGNTALGA
+183 TQKDVPGNNAIGVFS
-196 LAWWGSATRVDMQNR
+196 WGNATRVDMQNR

-257 FVYKK
+257 FVYKE

-280 YFGPQSDIKK
+280 YFGPQSDIKA

-314 NNGNDIDINFSP
+314 DYGSDVDINFSP
-326 DTLNYTV
+326 DTFNYTV
-333 ESTYDPYWTTVGYTK
+333 ESTYDPDWTTVGYTK

-353 TVETAYDD
+353 TVEAAYDD
-361 LTGQYVLT
+361 LTGQYVIT

-408 IPVGNTSTDFTATGN
+408 VTAGSTSTDFTATGN
-423 CYTDEI
+423 CYTDEV

-442 TYNEAEHKLTL
+442 TYDEAKHKLTL

-465 TVTFEGQSKEAAY
+465 TVTFEGKSKEAAY

-501 SFDTAAGL
+501 SFDTAAGI

-537 LLGTYANG
+537 LWVAYANG
-545 NLTTGHI
+545 NITTGHI
-552 NMGSTNPTDASNY
+552 NMGSTNPADATNY

-594 GTAKAAA
+594 GTAKAAT
-601 DAEQEQPALQGRVQL
+601 DEAEEQPALQGRVQL

-624 HDPEIAEMA
+624 HDPELAEMA
-633 DEKVGSAN
+633 NEKVGSAN

-650 TKFTGEFSYTTDVT
+650 TKFTGEFSYTTDEA

-699 TLKDLQIDGKTV
+699 TLKDLQIDGKTI
-711 EGFSPEKTEYAIES
+711 EGFSPEKTEYTIES
-725 DNADILNTITVEKK
+725 DNADLLNTITFEKK
-739 GVGASVEKNV
+739 GVGARVEKDV
-749 DLTNNVCTITVK
+749 DPINNVCTITVY

-773 VYTVKLTHTTSIGSV
+773 VYTVKLTSTTSIGSV

-795 HKTYTIGGVRT
+795 HKTYTLGGVRIN
-806 DKPAAGLYIVD
+806 KPAAGLYIVD
-817 GKKKMV
+817 GKKKV
-823 K
+823 IK

>member
-1 MFSDFINKQGNRT
+1 MFSGFIQEQLNHTLLIKNNK
-14 CFIINHKNMKKNYAL
+14 MKKNYAL

-63 TMTEGVQPQGW
+63 TFSEGVQPQGW
-74 HMANVLLAGKVGE
+74 HMANVKLAGKVGE

-93 KGEPANYA
+93 EDEPANYA
-101 VKVKN
+101 VKVNN
-106 IYNSA
+106 IYNSI
-111 VKQNIPGYFTLGTPW
+111 VNQNIPGYFTLGTPW
-126 ATAETKNLSVRN
+126 ATAETKGVKVRN

-157 FEYQRDNSNGTDEP
+157 FEYQRDNSNGTDEQ

-183 TQKDVPGNTALGA
+183 TQKDVPGNNAIGVFS
-196 LAWWGSATRVDMQNR
+196 WGNATRVDMQNR
-211 ERNVLGINK
+211 ERNVLGMSK

-257 FVYKK
+257 FVYKE

-280 YFGPQSDIKK
+280 YFGPQSDIKA

-314 NNGNDIDINFSP
+314 KNGYDVDINFSP

-333 ESTYDPYWTTVGYTK
+333 ESTYDPDWTTVGYTK
-348 KGVGA
+348 KGIGA
-353 TVETAYDD
+353 TVEAAYDD
-361 LTGQYVLT
+361 LTGQYVIT

-408 IPVGNTSTDFTATGN
+408 IPMDNTSKDFTATGN

-442 TYNEAEHKLTL
+442 TYDEAEHKLTL

-465 TVTFEGQSKEAAY
+465 TVTFEGKSKEAAY

-537 LLGTYANG
+537 LWVAYANG

-552 NMGSTNPTDASNY
+552 NMGNTDPTDASNY

-594 GTAKAAA
+594 GTAKAVT
-601 DAEQEQPALQGRVQL
+601 DEAEEQPALQGRVQL

-624 HDPEIAEMA
+624 HDPELAEMA

-650 TKFTGEFSYTTDVT
+650 TKFTGEFSYTTDEA

-699 TLKDLQIDGKTV
+699 TLKDLQIDGKTI
-711 EGFSPEKTEYAIES
+711 EGFSPEKTEYTIES
-725 DNADILNTITVEKK
+725 DNADLLNTITFEKK
-739 GVGASVEKNV
+739 GVGASVEKDV
-749 DLTNNVCTITVK
+749 DLTNNVCTITVY

-773 VYTVKLTHTTSIGSV
+773 VYTVKLTTTTSIGSV

-795 HKTYTIGGVRT
+795 HKTYTLGGVRIN
-806 DKPAAGLYIVD
+806 KPAAGLYIVD
-817 GKKKMV
+817 GKKKV
-823 K
+823 IK

>member
-1 MFSDFINKQGNRT
+1 MFSGFIQEQLNHTLLIKNNK
-14 CFIINHKNMKKNYAL
+14 MKKNYAL

-63 TMTEGVQPQGW
+63 TFSEGVQPQGW
-74 HMANVLLAGKVGE
+74 HMANVKLAGKVGE
-87 KITRSA
+87 KVTRSA
-93 KGEPANYA
+93 EDEPANYA

-106 IYNSA
+106 IYNSI

-126 ATAETKNLSVRN
+126 ATAETKGVKVRN

-183 TQKDVPGNTALGA
+183 TQKDVPGNNAIGVFS
-196 LAWWGSATRVDMQNR
+196 WGNATRVDMQNR
-211 ERNVLGINK
+211 ERNVLDMSK

-257 FVYKK
+257 FVYKE

-280 YFGPQSDIKK
+280 YFGPQSDIKA

-314 NNGNDIDINFSP
+314 NNGYDVDINFSP

-333 ESTYDPYWTTVGYTK
+333 ESTYDPDWTTVGYTK
-348 KGVGA
+348 KGIGA
-353 TVETAYDD
+353 TVEAAYDD
-361 LTGQYVLT
+361 LTGQYVIT

-408 IPVGNTSTDFTATGN
+408 IPMDNTSKDFTATGN

-442 TYNEAEHKLTL
+442 TYDEAEHKLTL

-537 LLGTYANG
+537 LLGVAYANG

-552 NMGSTNPTDASNY
+552 NMGSTNPADATNY

-594 GTAKAAA
+594 GTAKAAT
-601 DAEQEQPALQGRVQL
+601 DEAEEQPALQGRVQL

-624 HDPEIAEMA
+624 HDPELAEMA
-633 DEKVGSAN
+633 NEKVGSAN

-650 TKFTGEFSYTTDVT
+650 TKFTGEFSYTTDEA

-711 EGFSPEKTEYAIES
+711 EEFSPEKTEYTIES
-725 DNADILNTITVEKK
+725 DNADLLNTITVEKK
-739 GVGASVEKNV
+739 GVGARVEKDV
-749 DLTNNVCTITVK
+749 DPINNVCTITVY

-795 HKTYTIGGVRT
+795 HKTYTLGGVRIN
-806 DKPAAGLYIVD
+806 KPAAGLYIVD
-817 GKKKMV
+817 GKKKVV

>member
-1 MFSDFINKQGNRT
+1 MFSGFIQEQLNHTLLIKNNK
-14 CFIINHKNMKKNYAL
+14 MKKNYAL

-63 TMTEGVQPQGW
+63 TFSKGVQPQGW
-74 HMANVLLAGKVGE
+74 HMANVVLAGEVGE
-87 KITRSA
+87 KVTRSA
-93 KGEPANYA
+93 EDEPANYA
-101 VKVKN
+101 VKVNN
-106 IYNSA
+106 IYNSI

-126 ATAETKNLSVRN
+126 ATAETKGVKVRN

-157 FEYQRDNSNGTDEP
+157 FEYQRDNSNGTDEQ

-183 TQKDVPGNTALGA
+183 TQKDVPGNNAVGVFS
-196 LAWWGSATRVDMQNR
+196 WGSATRVDMENR
-211 ERNVLGINK
+211 ERNVLGMGE

-257 FVYKK
+257 FVYKE

-280 YFGPQSDIKK
+280 YFGPQSDIKA

-314 NNGNDIDINFSP
+314 NYGYDVDINFSP
-326 DTLNYTV
+326 DTYNYTV
-333 ESTYDPYWTTVGYTK
+333 ESTYDPDWTTVGYTK
-348 KGVGA
+348 KGIGA
-353 TVETAYDD
+353 TVEAAYDD
-361 LTGQYVLT
+361 LTGQYVIT

-408 IPVGNTSTDFTATGN
+408 VTAGSTSTDFTATGN

-442 TYNEAEHKLTL
+442 TYDEAEHKLTL

-465 TVTFEGQSKEAAY
+465 TVTFEGKSKEAAY

-537 LLGTYANG
+537 LWVAYANG
-545 NLTTGHI
+545 NITTGHI
-552 NMGSTNPTDASNY
+552 NMGSTDPTDASNY

-594 GTAKAAA
+594 GTAKATA

-624 HDPEIAEMA
+624 HDPEMAEMA

-650 TKFTGEFSYTTDVT
+650 TKFTGEFSYTTDAT

-711 EGFSPEKTEYAIES
+711 EGFSPEKTEYTIES
-725 DNADILNTITVEKK
+725 NNADLLNTITFEKK
-739 GVGASVEKNV
+739 GVGARVEKDV
-749 DLTNNVCTITVK
+749 DLTNNVCTITVY

-773 VYTVKLTHTTSIGSV
+773 VYTVKLTTTTSIGSV

-795 HKTYTIGGVRT
+795 HKTYTLGGVRIN
-806 DKPAAGLYIVD
+806 KPAAGLYIVD
-817 GKKKMV
+817 GKKKVV

>member
-1 MFSDFINKQGNRT
+1 MNHTLLIKNNK
-14 CFIINHKNMKKNYAL
+14 MKKNYAL

-49 SAWEKCVPWDSKGN
+49 SEWEKCVPWDSKGN
-63 TMTEGVQPQGW
+63 TFSKGVQPQGW
-74 HMANVLLAGKVGE
+74 HMANVVLAGEVGE
-87 KITRSA
+87 KVTRSA
-93 KGEPANYA
+93 EDEPANYA
-101 VKVKN
+101 VKVNN
-106 IYNSA
+106 IYNSI

-126 ATAETKNLSVRN
+126 ATAETKGVKVRN

-157 FEYQRDNSNGTDEP
+157 FEYQRDNSNGTDEQ

-183 TQKDVPGNTALGA
+183 TQKDVPGNNAVGVFS
-196 LAWWGSATRVDMQNR
+196 WGSATRVDMENR
-211 ERNVLGINK
+211 ERNVLGMSK

-257 FVYKK
+257 FVYKE

-280 YFGPQSDIKK
+280 YFGPQSDIKA

-314 NNGNDIDINFSP
+314 DYGYDVDINFSP
-326 DTLNYTV
+326 DTFNYTV
-333 ESTYDPYWTTVGYTK
+333 ESTYDPDWTTVGYTK

-353 TVETAYDD
+353 TVEAAYDD
-361 LTGQYVLT
+361 LTGQYVIT

-408 IPVGNTSTDFTATGN
+408 IPVGNTSTNFTATGN
-423 CYTDEI
+423 CYTDEV

-442 TYNEAEHKLTL
+442 TYDEAEHKLTL

-509 FASFASMSP
+509 LASFASMSP

-537 LLGTYANG
+537 LLGVAYANG
-545 NLTTGHI
+545 NITTGHI
-552 NMGSTNPTDASNY
+552 NMGSTDPTDASNY

-601 DAEQEQPALQGRVQL
+601 DAEQEQPTLQGRVQL

-624 HDPEIAEMA
+624 HDPELAEMA
-633 DEKVGSAN
+633 NEKVGSAN

-650 TKFTGEFSYTTDVT
+650 TKFTGEFSYTTDEA

-699 TLKDLQIDGKTV
+699 TLKDLQIDGKTI
-711 EGFSPEKTEYAIES
+711 EGFSPEKTEYTIES
-725 DNADILNTITVEKK
+725 DNADILNTITFEKK

-749 DLTNNVCTITVK
+749 DLTNNVCTITVY

-773 VYTVKLTHTTSIGSV
+773 VYTVKLTSTTSIGSV

-795 HKTYTIGGVRT
+795 HKTYTLGGVRIN
-806 DKPAAGLYIVD
+806 KPAAGLYIVD
-817 GKKKMV
+817 GKKKVV

>member
-1 MFSDFINKQGNRT
+1 
-14 CFIINHKNMKKNYAL
+14 MKKNYAL

-49 SAWEKCVPWDSKGN
+49 SEWEKCVPWDSKGN
-63 TMTEGVQPQGW
+63 TTPKGVQPQGW
-74 HMANVLLAGKVGE
+74 HMANVVLAGTVGE
-87 KITRSA
+87 KVTRSA
-93 KGEPANYA
+93 EDEPANYA
-101 VKVKN
+101 VKVNN
-106 IYNSA
+106 IYNSI

-126 ATAETKNLSVRN
+126 ATAETKGFSVRN

-183 TQKDVPGNTALGA
+183 TQKDVPGNNAIGVFS
-196 LAWWGSATRVDMQNR
+196 WGNATRVDMENR
-211 ERNVLGINK
+211 ERNVLGMSK

-257 FVYKK
+257 FVYKE

-280 YFGPQSDIKK
+280 YFGPQSDIKA

-314 NNGNDIDINFSP
+314 NYGYDVDINFSP
-326 DTLNYTV
+326 DTFNYTV
-333 ESTYDPYWTTVGYTK
+333 ESTYDPDWTTVGYTK
-348 KGVGA
+348 KGIGA
-353 TVETAYDD
+353 TVEAAYDD
-361 LTGQYVLT
+361 LTGQYVIT

-408 IPVGNTSTDFTATGN
+408 VTAGSTSTDFTATGN

-429 SYVASSEKATVEQ
+429 SYAVSSEKATVEQ
-442 TYNEAEHKLTL
+442 TYDEAEHKLTL
-453 TVSEAGCPSSVY
+453 TVSETGCPSSVY

-485 ENWTDDENAK
+485 ENWTDDVNTK
-495 IAEGWN
+495 LAEGWN

-537 LLGTYANG
+537 LWVAYANG
-545 NLTTGHI
+545 NITTGHI
-552 NMGSTNPTDASNY
+552 NMGSTNPADATNY

-594 GTAKAAA
+594 GTAKAATEE
-601 DAEQEQPALQGRVQL
+601 AEQEQPALQGRVQL

-624 HDPEIAEMA
+624 HDPEMAEMA

-650 TKFTGEFSYTTDVT
+650 TKFTGEFSYTTDAT

-679 PGASKDDQLDLDELR
+679 PGASKDDQLDLDELH

-699 TLKDLQIDGKTV
+699 TLKDLQIDGKTI
-711 EGFSPEKTEYAIES
+711 EGFSPENTEYTIES
-725 DNADILNTITVEKK
+725 DNADLLNTITFEKK
-739 GVGASVEKNV
+739 GVGASVEKDV
-749 DLTNNVCTITVK
+749 DLTNNVCTITVY
-761 GNDYDVNPANKT
+761 GNDYEVNPANKT
-773 VYTVKLTHTTSIGSV
+773 VYTVKLTPTTSIGSI

-795 HKTYTIGGVRT
+795 HKTYTLGGVRIN
-806 DKPAAGLYIVD
+806 KPAAGLYIVD
-817 GKKKMV
+817 GKKKVV

>member
-1 MFSDFINKQGNRT
+1 
-14 CFIINHKNMKKNYAL
+14 MKKNYAL

-49 SAWEKCVPWDSKGN
+49 SEWEKCVPWDSKGN
-63 TMTEGVQPQGW
+63 TMSEGVQPQGW

-93 KGEPANYA
+93 KDEPANYA

-106 IYNSA
+106 IYNYI

-126 ATAETKNLSVRN
+126 ATAETKRLSVRN

-183 TQKDVPGNTALGA
+183 TQKDVPGNTEVGIAG
-196 LAWWGSATRVDMQNR
+196 WGNATRVDMENR

-257 FVYKK
+257 FVYKE
-262 GCETAGVENINV
+262 GCETASVENINV
-274 IFSSAN
+274 IFSSTN

-333 ESTYDPYWTTVGYTK
+333 ESTYNPDWTTVGYTK

-353 TVETAYDD
+353 TVEEAYDD
-361 LTGQYVLT
+361 LTGQYVIT

-408 IPVGNTSTDFTATGN
+408 VSVGSTSTDFTATGN

-442 TYNEAEHKLTL
+442 TYDEAEHKLTL

-465 TVTFEGQSKEAAY
+465 TVTFEGQSKEAAF

-509 FASFASMSP
+509 LASFASMSP

-537 LLGTYANG
+537 LLGIYANG
-545 NLTTGHI
+545 NITTGHI
-552 NMGSTNPTDASNY
+552 NMGSTDPTDASNY

-594 GTAKAAA
+594 GTAKAAT
-601 DAEQEQPALQGRVQL
+601 DEAEEQPALQGRVQL

-633 DEKVGSAN
+633 DKKVGSAN

-650 TKFTGEFSYTTDVT
+650 TKFTGEFSYTTDAT

-739 GVGASVEKNV
+739 GVGASVDKDV

-817 GKKKMV
+817 GKKKVV

>member
-1 MFSDFINKQGNRT
+1 MFSGFIQEQLNHTLLIKNNK
-14 CFIINHKNMKKNYAL
+14 MKKNYAL

-49 SAWEKCVPWDSKGN
+49 SEWEKCVPWDSKGN
-63 TMTEGVQPQGW
+63 TFSKGVQPQGW
-74 HMANVLLAGKVGE
+74 HMANVVLAGEVGE
-87 KITRSA
+87 KVTRSA
-93 KGEPANYA
+93 EDEPANYA
-101 VKVKN
+101 VKVNN
-106 IYNSA
+106 IYNSI

-126 ATAETKNLSVRN
+126 ATAETKGVKVRN

-171 ATVLAYLWNGTW
+171 ATVLAYLWKGTW
-183 TQKDVPGNTALGA
+183 TQKDVPGNNAVGVFS
-196 LAWWGSATRVDMQNR
+196 WGSATRVDMENR
-211 ERNVLGINK
+211 ERNVLGMSK

-257 FVYKK
+257 FVYKE

-280 YFGPQSDIKK
+280 YFGPQSDIKA

-314 NNGNDIDINFSP
+314 NYGYDVDINFSP
-326 DTLNYTV
+326 DTFNYTV
-333 ESTYDPYWTTVGYTK
+333 ESTYDPDWTTVGYTK

-353 TVETAYDD
+353 TVEAAYDD
-361 LTGQYVLT
+361 LTGQYVIT

-408 IPVGNTSTDFTATGN
+408 IPMDNTSKDFTATGN

-429 SYVASSEKATVEQ
+429 SYVASSEKAKMEQ
-442 TYNEAEHKLTL
+442 TYDEAEHKLTL

-537 LLGTYANG
+537 LWVAYANG
-545 NLTTGHI
+545 NITTGHI
-552 NMGSTNPTDASNY
+552 NMGSTDPTDASNY

-580 GRPDAFEVYARFTP
+580 GRPDAFEVYARFAP
-594 GTAKAAA
+594 GTAKAAT
-601 DAEQEQPALQGRVQL
+601 DEAEEQPALQGRVQL

-650 TKFTGEFSYTTDVT
+650 TKFTGEFSYTTDEA

-699 TLKDLQIDGKTV
+699 TLKNLQIDGKTI
-711 EGFSPEKTEYAIES
+711 EGFSPEKTEYTIES
-725 DNADILNTITVEKK
+725 DNADLLNTITFEKK
-739 GVGASVEKNV
+739 GVGARVEKDV
-749 DLTNNVCTITVK
+749 DLTNNVCTITVY

-773 VYTVKLTHTTSIGSV
+773 VYTVKLTSTTSIGSV

-795 HKTYTIGGVRT
+795 HKTYTLGGVRIN
-806 DKPAAGLYIVD
+806 KPAAGLYIVD
-817 GKKKMV
+817 GKKKVV

>member
-1 MFSDFINKQGNRT
+1 M
-14 CFIINHKNMKKNYAL
+14 
-29 LLLSVAALTA
+29 
-39 NAQQINGDFD
+39 
-49 SAWEKCVPWDSKGN
+49 
-63 TMTEGVQPQGW
+63 
-74 HMANVLLAGKVGE
+74 
-87 KITRSA
+87 
-93 KGEPANYA
+93 
-101 VKVKN
+101 
-106 IYNSA
+106 
-111 VKQNIPGYFTLGTPW
+111 
-126 ATAETKNLSVRN
+126 
-138 SDGGTF
+138 
-144 GGKEFTYHPDAIS
+144 
-157 FEYQRDNSNGTDEP
+157 
-171 ATVLAYLWNGTW
+171 
-183 TQKDVPGNTALGA
+183 
-196 LAWWGSATRVDMQNR
+196 
-211 ERNVLGINK
+211 
-220 TATGGDVTKT
+220 
-230 EGATLVATIDH
+230 
-241 AITEST
+241 
-247 EGEWKTDTIP
+247 
-257 FVYKK
+257 
-262 GCETAGVENINV
+262 
-274 IFSSAN
+274 
-280 YFGPQSDIKK
+280 
-290 GNSLTVD
+290 
-297 NVKLIYYHALSS
+297 KLIYYHALSS

-314 NNGNDIDINFSP
+314 NYGYDVDINFSP

-333 ESTYDPYWTTVGYTK
+333 ESTYDPDWTTVGYTK
-348 KGVGA
+348 KGIGA
-353 TVETAYDD
+353 TVEAAYDD
-361 LTGQYVLT
+361 LTGQYVIT

-408 IPVGNTSTDFTATGN
+408 IPMGNTSTNFTATGN
-423 CYTDEI
+423 CYTDEV

-442 TYNEAEHKLTL
+442 TYDEAEHKLTL

-501 SFDTAAGL
+501 SFDTAAGI

-526 KGNGVRIVSKD
+526 KGNGVRIVSKN
-537 LLGTYANG
+537 LWVAYANG
-545 NLTTGHI
+545 NITTGHI
-552 NMGSTNPTDASNY
+552 NMGSTNPADATNY

-594 GTAKAAA
+594 GTAKAAT
-601 DAEQEQPALQGRVQL
+601 DEAEEQPALQGRVQL

-624 HDPEIAEMA
+624 HDPEMAEMA

-641 VLIPATEEW
+641 VLIPATDEW
-650 TKFTGEFSYTTDVT
+650 TKFTGEFSYTTDAT

-679 PGASKDDQLDLDELR
+679 PGASKDDQLDLDELH

-699 TLKDLQIDGKTV
+699 TLKDLQIDGKTI
-711 EGFSPEKTEYAIES
+711 EEFAPEKTEYTIES
-725 DNADILNTITVEKK
+725 DNADLLNTITFEKK
-739 GVGASVEKNV
+739 GVGARVEKDV
-749 DLTNNVCTITVK
+749 DLTNNVCTITVY

-773 VYTVKLTHTTSIGSV
+773 VYTVKLTSTTSIGSV

-795 HKTYTIGGVRT
+795 HKTYTLGGVRIN
-806 DKPAAGLYIVD
+806 KPAAGLYIVD
-817 GKKKMV
+817 GKKKVV

>member
-1 MFSDFINKQGNRT
+1 MFSGFIQEQLNHTLLIKNNK
-14 CFIINHKNMKKNYAL
+14 MKKNYAL

-49 SAWEKCVPWDSKGN
+49 AAWEKCVPWDSKGN
-63 TMTEGVQPQGW
+63 TFSKGVQPQGW
-74 HMANVLLAGKVGE
+74 NMANVVLAGTVGE

-93 KGEPANYA
+93 EDEPANYA
-101 VKVKN
+101 VKVNN
-106 IYNSA
+106 IYNSI

-126 ATAETKNLSVRN
+126 ATAETKGTSVRN

-144 GGKEFTYHPDAIS
+144 GGMEFTYHPDAIS
-157 FEYQRDNSNGTDEP
+157 FEYQRDNSNGTDEQ

-183 TQKDVPGNTALGA
+183 TQKDVPGNNAVGVFS
-196 LAWWGSATRVDMQNR
+196 WGSATRVDMQNR
-211 ERNVLGINK
+211 ERNVLGMSK

-257 FVYKK
+257 FVYKE

-280 YFGPQSDIKK
+280 YFGPQSDIKA

-314 NNGNDIDINFSP
+314 NYGYDVDINFSP
-326 DTLNYTV
+326 DTFNYTV
-333 ESTYDPYWTTVGYTK
+333 ESTYDPDWTTVGYTK
-348 KGVGA
+348 KGIGA
-353 TVETAYDD
+353 TVEAVYDD
-361 LTGQYVLT
+361 LTGQYVIT

-408 IPVGNTSTDFTATGN
+408 VTASSTITDFTATGN

-429 SYVASSEKATVEQ
+429 SYAVSSEKATVEQ
-442 TYNEAEHKLTL
+442 TYDEAEHKLTL

-537 LLGTYANG
+537 LWVAYANG
-545 NLTTGHI
+545 NITTGHI
-552 NMGSTNPTDASNY
+552 NMGSTNPADATNY

-594 GTAKAAA
+594 GTAKSAT
-601 DAEQEQPALQGRVQL
+601 DEAEEQPALQGRVQL

-679 PGASKDDQLDLDELR
+679 PGASKDDQLDLDELH

-699 TLKDLQIDGKTV
+699 TLKDLQIDGKTI

-725 DNADILNTITVEKK
+725 DNADLLNTITVEKK
-739 GVGASVEKNV
+739 GVGASVEKDV
-749 DLTNNVCTITVK
+749 DLTNNVCTITVY

-773 VYTVKLTHTTSIGSV
+773 VYTVKLTSTTSIGSI

-795 HKTYTIGGVRT
+795 HKTYTLGGVRIN
-806 DKPAAGLYIVD
+806 KPAAGLYIVD
-817 GKKKMV
+817 GKKKVV

>member
-1 MFSDFINKQGNRT
+1 MFSGFIQEQLNHTLLIKNNK
-14 CFIINHKNMKKNYAL
+14 MKKNYAL

-49 SAWEKCVPWDSKGN
+49 SEWEKCVPWDSKGN
-63 TMTEGVQPQGW
+63 TFSKGVQPQGW
-74 HMANVLLAGKVGE
+74 HMANVVLAGEVGE
-87 KITRSA
+87 KVTRSA
-93 KGEPANYA
+93 EDEPANYA
-101 VKVKN
+101 VKVNN
-106 IYNSA
+106 IYNSI

-126 ATAETKNLSVRN
+126 ATAETKGVKVRN

-183 TQKDVPGNTALGA
+183 TQKDVPGNNAIGVFS
-196 LAWWGSATRVDMQNR
+196 WGNATRVDMQNR
-211 ERNVLGINK
+211 ERNVLGMSK

-257 FVYKK
+257 FVYKE

-280 YFGPQSDIKK
+280 YFGPQSDIKA

-314 NNGNDIDINFSP
+314 NNGYDVDINFSP

-353 TVETAYDD
+353 TVEAAYDD
-361 LTGQYVLT
+361 LTGQYVIT

-408 IPVGNTSTDFTATGN
+408 IPVGNTSTNFTATGN
-423 CYTDEI
+423 CYTDEV

-442 TYNEAEHKLTL
+442 TYDEAEHKLTL

-465 TVTFEGQSKEAAY
+465 TVTFEGKSKEAAY

-537 LLGTYANG
+537 LWVAYANG

-552 NMGSTNPTDASNY
+552 NMGNTNPTDASNY

-594 GTAKAAA
+594 GTAKAAT
-601 DAEQEQPALQGRVQL
+601 DEAEEQPALQGRVLL

-650 TKFTGEFSYTTDVT
+650 TKFTGEFSYVTDEA

-711 EGFSPEKTEYAIES
+711 EGFSPEKTEYTIES
-725 DNADILNTITVEKK
+725 DNADLLNTITFEKK

-749 DLTNNVCTITVK
+749 DLTNNVCTITVY
-761 GNDYDVNPANKT
+761 GNDYNVNPANKT
-773 VYTVKLTHTTSIGSV
+773 VYTVKLTTTTSIGSV

-795 HKTYTIGGVRT
+795 HKTYTLGGVRIN
-806 DKPAAGLYIVD
+806 KPAAGLYIVD
-817 GKKKMV
+817 GKKKV
-823 K
+823 IK